1 MLASYIMIIG
11 AMLQNNGVL
20 NVYPVDN
27 DAPAKVGGGGAMAA
41 NVILYNDFA
50 CRCSPVPLFTMISGD
65 GPGGAG
71 REIQ

>member
-41 NVILYNDFA
+41 NVI
-50 CRCSPVPLFTMISGD
+50 I
-65 GPGGAG
+65 
-71 REIQ
+71 